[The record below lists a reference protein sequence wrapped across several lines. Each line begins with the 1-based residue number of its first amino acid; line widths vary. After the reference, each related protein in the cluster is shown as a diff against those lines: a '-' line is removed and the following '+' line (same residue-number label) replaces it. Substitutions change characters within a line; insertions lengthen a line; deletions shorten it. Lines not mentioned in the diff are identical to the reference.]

1 MQIEKLQRDRNARF
15 QKVSFEGLFLVF
27 VRRNFTDVPS
37 FFFIALQEVSDSSDN
52 KYRNYL
58 FLNQLDKE
66 TFMVSEAIIKFYS
79 GTK

>member
-1 MQIEKLQRDRNARF
+1 MRF

-37 FFFIALQEVSDSSDN
+37 FFFIALQEVCDSSDS

-66 TFMVSEAIIKFYS
+66 TSMVSEAIIKFYS